1 MAPKNITNKMQ
12 PMETGFKTP
21 SKRQNGATKLVQK
34 PPINIPQAISSIVSY
49 FCSSLLERLYK
60 KPEQRQKPIPKTM
73 PKEK

>member
-34 PPINIPQAISSIVSY
+34 PPINIPQAISSIRIFAAV
-49 FCSSLLERLYK
+49 FWERLYK
-60 KPEQRQKPIPKTM
+60 KPEQQQKPIPKTM
-73 PKEK
+73 PMKK

>member
-12 PMETGFKTP
+12 PMETGFKTT

-34 PPINIPQAISSIVSY
+34 PPIFAAV
-49 FCSSLLERLYK
+49 FWERLYK

-73 PKEK
+73 PMEN